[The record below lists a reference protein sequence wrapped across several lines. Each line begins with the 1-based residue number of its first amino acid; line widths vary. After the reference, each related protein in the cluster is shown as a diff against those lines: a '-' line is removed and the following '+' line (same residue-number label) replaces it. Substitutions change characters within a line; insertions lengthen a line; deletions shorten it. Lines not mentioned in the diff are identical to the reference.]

1 VDPVSAF
8 EAAARRMLAADD
20 AVEHGR
26 MFHNDGLKVDGRFL
40 GFATKDDVV
49 VKLPAH
55 RVRELIACGEGRP
68 CQIGK
73 RTMREWVRLRPADEG
88 TCVAYLSEA
97 REFAASR

>member
-1 VDPVSAF
+1 MSVF
-8 EAAARRMLAADD
+8 EAAARRLRADDD

-49 VKLPAH
+49 VKLPAD
-55 RVRELIACGEGRP
+55 RVGELIARGDGRP

-73 RTMREWVRLRPADEG
+73 RTMREWVRLQPADEE
-88 TCVAYLSEA
+88 TCAAYLREA
-97 REFAASR
+97 RRFVS

>member
-8 EAAARRMLAADD
+8 EAAARRMLAEDEAL
-20 AVEHGR
+20 EHGR

-49 VKLPAH
+49 VKLPAD
-55 RVRELIACGEGRP
+55 RVGELIARGEGRP
-68 CQIGK
+68 CQIGR

-88 TCVAYLSEA
+88 TCVAYLIEA
-97 REFAASR
+97 REFVASP